1 MKNRVPLTEL
11 PKGIAKGFLGFPL
24 NLDLENLDAQIAILG
39 VPYGLPYYPNELA
52 NDQSTAPDLLRQNAQ
67 DAAWDEPRTTNH
79 FDWDL
84 GGSLLDNKNIKI
96 IDLGNVTADF
106 RNPRE
111 HYKRAEEVARKVFS
125 SNTTLISIGGDHG
138 IPIPIMRALPEGN
151 PVVLI
156 QIDAH
161 MDWRDEVNGE
171 KEGYSSPIRRA
182 SELKSIKSIF
192 QIGLRGVGSG
202 RQKEFEDAKAYGS
215 NLISAYEVHDVGI
228 KNILKKI
235 PDGSNFYI
243 TVDADGID
251 PTIMPA
257 VNAPT
262 PGGLNWMQIRELIHG
277 IVKKGRVVGFDLVE
291 ISPKFEKGNSTFVHA
306 ERLICNFIG
315 AMVRAGYYNK

>member
-1 MKNRVPLTEL
+1 MKNRVPLIEL

-106 RNPRE
+106 RNPSE

-235 PDGSNFYI
+235 PDDSNFYI

-291 ISPKFEKGNSTFVHA
+291 ISPKFEKGNTTFVHA